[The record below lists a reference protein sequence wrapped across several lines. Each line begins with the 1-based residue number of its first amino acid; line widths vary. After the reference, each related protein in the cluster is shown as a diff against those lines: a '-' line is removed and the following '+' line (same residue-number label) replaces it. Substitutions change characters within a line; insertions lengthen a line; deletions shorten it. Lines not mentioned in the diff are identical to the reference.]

1 MHNEIAA
8 NQNKG
13 RVIKGR
19 GPIIDVQFT
28 IFVPPIGRVLVIHE
42 LNLLME
48 VLQYAEHKTVRC
60 MALGPTEALA
70 YGMEVVD
77 TQEPLSIPLSKDILG
92 RVINAFGQPL
102 DDLPAIV
109 ADENRPTSQQ
119 PPSFL
124 DVKSQLEIYETGIKS
139 IDFFHH
145 SLGVVRLVC
154 LVVRVLVKQLLL
166 PN

>member
-1 MHNEIAA
+1 MHNEIVA

-13 RVIKGR
+13 KVVKGR

-48 VLQYAEHKTVRC
+48 VLQYAEHKIVRC

-109 ADENRPTSQQ
+109 ADENRNSDRVAEGQ
-119 PPSFL
+119 PRAGDSP
-124 DVKSQLEIYETGIKS
+124 LERAVDNDALAEA
-139 IDFFHH
+139 
-145 SLGVVRLVC
+145 
-154 LVVRVLVKQLLL
+154 
-166 PN
+166 